1 MILKLKYREILKIC
15 STTPYVVHPF
25 IKITS
30 IKSVNKLQPFNNIAR
45 EYLSL
50 TNSWNGT
57 SVEGESSGW
66 YRLGLSPANCITLTQ
81 LILFVSPFTLFLQ
94 PYFEN

>member
-1 MILKLKYREILKIC
+1 MILKLIYKEILKIC
-15 STTPYVVHPF
+15 STTPLVHPF

-30 IKSVNKLQPFNNIAR
+30 IKSVNKIKPFNNLTR
-45 EYLSL
+45 EYCSL
-50 TNSWNGT
+50 TNSWNRT
-57 SVEGESSGW
+57 PVVGESCGW
-66 YRLGLSPANCITLTQ
+66 YRVGLSTANFITLSQ